1 MATNST
7 GTAPHN
13 RSREKAHFLSSFH
26 RYKSLLARKWWIPLL
41 CVIVGVA
48 GVWSLSKYG
57 PPTYV
62 SVGRMIVST
71 KLATQETSAYAEE
84 MNNFLGTQ
92 ANLMQ
97 SEEVAHRAFD
107 LVCKKLNLEMVSASR
122 RRDVPVKLRVTITP
136 KTSIFVLTG
145 TGNDPKVT
153 QTFVQYCMTEFISLK
168 EELRTQSSNPV
179 LANMGNQVR
188 ELEKTLADMDQEQR
202 DFEAT
207 NSLALFEEQ
216 GNSVANYLAALN
228 QRLAAL
234 NSELDLLQSLS
245 LDQSL
250 ERWQQMGTA
259 LPIVDDLTTRYGN
272 SPQMGSS
279 GVSELAT
286 DYLRAKQ
293 DMLLLKADQAE
304 MAKYLQPQHP
314 KMQAMD
320 EEIARHQSL
329 LDILRKQGIEQLES
343 RTNSLAL
350 QVKNLEHEVR
360 EWNVKALDI
369 SNKLAEYHRLKAK
382 SQRYETIYDHLFMTV
397 QTLDMNKE
405 TTPESVTI
413 MQPALPAIE
422 GRPASSRLLSAGGL
436 IGLILGIGMLMLMDR
451 LDDRMSSATELQEV
465 FDEEILAQIPRE
477 TSKGRKGELQ
487 LLAPDD
493 TRHSYVESYRNLR
506 SSLLYMGGAEKRP
519 KILLLTSSVPNDG
532 KSVTASNLAITV
544 ASSGSRVLLVDA
556 DLRKGVLHRRFEIEP
571 GIGLCEVLSQKQN
584 WKDAVVATRYPNLWL
599 LRRGAVSQFSSELF
613 LSPTMDQLIEEL
625 GAAYD
630 FVIFDTAPVMAA
642 DDVTSLAP
650 QVDGVVF
657 VVRADHTSARVAQAA
672 LQLLYQRQVRVLGM
686 VFNAVRP
693 RSGDYYY
700 YYKYKDYYQ
709 AYPGSGDGEGRKRS
723 REKAE
728 A

>member
-1 MATNST
+1 
-7 GTAPHN
+7 
-13 RSREKAHFLSSFH
+13 
-26 RYKSLLARKWWIPLL
+26 
-41 CVIVGVA
+41 
-48 GVWSLSKYG
+48 
-57 PPTYV
+57 
-62 SVGRMIVST
+62 
-71 KLATQETSAYAEE
+71 
-84 MNNFLGTQ
+84 
-92 ANLMQ
+92 MQ
-97 SEEVAHRAFD
+97 SDEVKHRAFD

-122 RRDVPVKLRVTITP
+122 RREVPVKLRVTITP
-136 KTSIFVLTG
+136 KTSIFVLAG

-272 SPQMGSS
+272 SPQVGSS

-293 DMLLLKADQAE
+293 DMLLLKADQGE

-329 LDILRKQGIEQLES
+329 LEILRKQGIEQLES

-350 QVKNLEHEVR
+350 QIKNLEREVK

-405 TTPESVTI
+405 TTPESVSI
-413 MQPALPAIE
+413 MQPATPAIE
-422 GRPASSRLLSAGGL
+422 GRPTSGRLLSAGGL
-436 IGLILGIGMLMLMDR
+436 VGLILGIGMLMLMDR
-451 LDDRMSSATELQEV
+451 LDDRMASATELQEV

-477 TSKGRKGELQ
+477 STKGRKGEIQ
-487 LLAPDD
+487 LLTPDD

-506 SSLLYMGGAEKRP
+506 SSLLYMGGVEKRP

-532 KSVTASNLAITV
+532 KSVTASNLAITL

-556 DLRKGVLHRRFEIEP
+556 DLRKGVLHRRFEVEA
-571 GIGLCEVLSQKQN
+571 GAGLCEVLSQKKN
-584 WKDAVVATRYPNLWL
+584 WKDAIVVTRYPNLWL
-599 LRRGAVSQFSSELF
+599 MPRGAVSQLSSELF
-613 LSPTMDQLIEEL
+613 LSSTMDELIEEL

-700 YYKYKDYYQ
+700 YYKYKDYYKT
-709 AYPGSGDGEGRKRS
+709 YPGSGDGEGRKRS
-723 REKAE
+723 PQETE